1 MIADRRAGITFA
13 CYVFA
18 VLLGLLIA
26 YLDIVSLFG
35 DDSAK
40 VTLLLL
46 IVSSGLLGLIQPR
59 RPWRWAVAIGLCLPA
74 VHFLRHVLG
83 LAESDPPLY
92 LFPASGG
99 DTEGGYTGIL
109 ILVAVSLAACLVGS
123 FCGSWLRKALFST

>member
-59 RPWRWAVAIGLCLPA
+59 RPWRWAVAIGMCLPV

-83 LAESDPPLY
+83 LAESGNLK
-92 LFPASGG
+92 A
-99 DTEGGYTGIL
+99 YTGIL
-109 ILVAVSLAACLVGS
+109 ILVAVSLAACLLGA